1 VREPYWCDTQHL
13 SGVQL
18 VVPTGKGYRE
28 MTCTLFADCV
38 IFFLE
43 NQGHIEDEK
52 AYHSIDAHRLKDLQ
66 EPRLR
71 KEM

>member
-43 NQGHIEDEK
+43 IKDILRTRKHTIVLMLIVSKTFRSQG
-52 AYHSIDAHRLKDLQ
+52 
-66 EPRLR
+66 
-71 KEM
+71 